1 MPFPTRYL
9 IDKLRK
15 LDGDAYVTHP
25 DSVLGIRRVERVF
38 RVLRGT
44 DEKVYLTNDPQYTDT
59 VLVEQHTVGG
69 DQQYVEIYQA
79 YENLPSSWVPFTR
92 YDEQLGP
99 IQGRMRAVV
108 NTGQVATLGPTSKA
122 TYQGR
127 NGSALVLIETQENWS
142 DGSGDNGNE
151 PYPISTTD
159 DYEKERGPIQ
169 IVSQVVVATG
179 NEAGSLT
186 VISGVATY
194 VHYEPV
200 AGYAPFLLRK
210 IVETWAV
217 PAIALPS
224 ETVNEDGTTTVTTKQ
239 LALAAAIVEG
249 ETIGGGFWT
258 KISSEAYSETIRWK
272 VTAVRPLP
280 GNAMVKTSI
289 TSDGDIM
296 TETRTLVQLSTVTTQ
311 TVVISGVW
319 TRTFEEPVSALVA
332 TKVVQVRN
340 TQQTMPSYSIEIPDP
355 VPPKFRILVPTTTT
369 ETTEIGSASMPTLG
383 TGELSRTET
392 QIDQYTF
399 KRRITSRAAITLP
412 VSLTDT
418 RVTDDG
424 QIATEV
430 ETLAAGIQTVTP
442 NSDGTTVSAI
452 VDNLGNNTSLKTVV
466 TVPSLFTKATYETEI
481 PDLLPK
487 EFSALLNTRETVAI
501 SAGTASQP
509 TLASGQLDIKEEQL
523 TVQLKRVRTRSRDLA
538 SLPATLTGKATNAK
552 KQIVTVNRSLKTS
565 SIAIPSALQDVT
577 VDQVGDGTLIEEL
590 RIVPSVFD
598 DQSYSAEKL
607 DRTPPEFK
615 ALLPETTTEVTTAAT
630 SVSPPTLGAT
640 DYQATAERLTA
651 FTIRT
656 RTRSRAA
663 VTLPATLS
671 GKKILADGRQ
681 ATITKTL
688 ASGLQTITAT
698 ARTEEAQ
705 VDALGDGNTS
715 KVQVEADEALAQTET
730 RNEQPTIP
738 PRKFLTITSDQ
749 TIEQVVESTLLSP
762 DALGSNGFGVVEAAA
777 KQTEKFKGTKRTRT
791 RAGSAASSLTEYGF
805 NRDGLLVTKA
815 IAYGTDGSAPTPTIN
830 TEDIDVSAQGDGKF
844 QRTIATRSG
853 AGFVDK
859 AVFEA
864 SVPDFIP
871 ARFLNTSSAETSVT
885 HISAGAA
892 SAPSL
897 NPGAGELRKRS
908 ETLDAFLKRDTTVT
922 RPNTGFPSL
931 AGHGFDEQFGFLT
944 PYTESIITG
953 GSQPTT
959 ANSEVTPLNDNLDL
973 LKVHDV
979 SAQQTAL
986 AAFSPLIFPGTT
998 NVDLPTE
1005 LAAVDAV
1012 TVQSAN
1018 DAIYI
1023 ETTSYDLA
1031 SKGSGSLSANG
1042 TAEGSAAQHVEIS
1055 YIVKQVR
1062 GSNVPCHHVL
1072 FFKPNGTTRA
1082 AIVTY
1087 LGTLGLGGVT
1097 DWPKFAPRPE
1107 SIVCK
1112 GYRLAAKQIV
1122 HAHATSTT
1130 ISKYDGTFVIGG
1142 SAGATGGGNSYD
1154 ISASTKV
1161 LRLPE
1166 TIHPIRN
1173 ITVNGGAGAIP
1184 IQTFTVDARITGSIA
1199 IVPGAITATVQ
1210 AAISP
1215 SSLAS
1220 TAGSTSAATLL
1231 PTSGIYLARLNPE
1244 PYKFGYIKY
1253 HAELVKFDADGII
1266 SIN

>member
-44 DEKVYLTNDPQYTDT
+44 DEKAYLTNDPQYADT

-392 QIDQYTF
+392 QIDQFTF

-552 KQIVTVNRSLKTS
+552 KQVVTVNRSLKTS
-565 SIAIPSALQDVT
+565 SIAIPSATQDVAI
-577 VDQVGDGTLIEEL
+577 DQIGDGTLIEEL
-590 RIVPSVFD
+590 RIIPVVFD

-671 GKKILADGRQ
+671 GKKVLADGRQ

-688 ASGLQTITAT
+688 ASGLQSITAT

-762 DALGSNGFGVVEAAA
+762 DALGSNGFGVVEASA

-830 TEDIDVSAQGDGKF
+830 TEDIDISALGDGKF

-853 AGFVDK
+853 TGFVDK
-859 AVFEA
+859 AVFEE
-864 SVPDFIP
+864 SVPEFVP
-871 ARFLNTSSAETSVT
+871 ARFLNTSDPESTVS
-885 HISAGAA
+885 HIVAGAA
-892 SAPSL
+892 SVPTL
-897 NPGAGELRKRS
+897 NPGSGELMRRE
-908 ETLDAFLKRDTTVT
+908 ETLDAFTKRVT
-922 RPNTGFPSL
+922 SRIRVNTGFAAPDGVLS
-931 AGHGFDEQFGFLT
+931 GHGFDEQFGFLT

-959 ANSEVTPLNDNLDL
+959 ANSEVTPLNANLDL

-1005 LAAVDAV
+1005 LKSV
-1012 TVQSAN
+1012 TQYASDVGVTDSLHEEN
-1018 DAIYI
+1018 
-1023 ETTSYDLA
+1023 TSYALNA
-1031 SKGSGSLSANG
+1031 RGNGSLQCGGSAS
-1042 TAEGSAAQHVEIS
+1042 ASAAQTAEVNWVLKDIL
-1055 YIVKQVR
+1055 

-1087 LGTLGLGGVT
+1087 LGTLGFGGVT
-1097 DWPKFAPRPE
+1097 DWPKFAPRQE
-1107 SIVCK
+1107 GIICK
-1112 GYRLAAKQIV
+1112 GARLAARQTV
-1122 HAHATSTT
+1122 NAHATSTT
-1130 ISKYDGTFVIGG
+1130 ISKYDGAYVDSAEAGVTG
-1142 SAGATGGGNSYD
+1142 SGNDYD
-1154 ISASTKV
+1154 RSLTTKTV
-1161 LRLPE
+1161 RLPP
-1166 TIHPIRN
+1166 TIHPSLSLAGT
-1173 ITVNGGAGAIP
+1173 ITGLNFIT
-1184 IQTFTVDARITGSIA
+1184 QARIL
-1199 IVPGAITATVQ
+1199 GAITIVPPAITGNATASVT
-1210 AAISP
+1210 AP
-1215 SSLAS
+1215 TLS
-1220 TAGSTSAATLL
+1220 TATPGTATL
-1231 PTSGIYLARLNPE
+1231 PTSGIYLARLVGE

-1253 HAELVKFDADGII
+1253 HAELVKFDADAII